1 MLEEYFKDVK
11 HRMEVS
17 VEHTRQELVHI
28 RSGRATPVLLDS
40 IKVSYYGTSTPLKS
54 LANVTASE
62 ARLLTVQPYD
72 KTILYDI
79 EREIQAANLGLNP
92 SNDGNIIR
100 IPIPPL
106 TEERRQELVRY
117 VHQLV
122 EDGRIAV
129 RNVRKDVN
137 IQFREMQR
145 NHEIS
150 EDEEHY
156 GYDEIQKITDKYI
169 EELNQLLEKKE
180 KELMEE

>member
-1 MLEEYFKDVK
+1 M
-11 HRMEVS
+11 
-17 VEHTRQELVHI
+17 
-28 RSGRATPVLLDS
+28 
-40 IKVSYYGTSTPLKS
+40 
-54 LANVTASE
+54 
-62 ARLLTVQPYD
+62 
-72 KTILYDI
+72 
-79 EREIQAANLGLNP
+79 NP